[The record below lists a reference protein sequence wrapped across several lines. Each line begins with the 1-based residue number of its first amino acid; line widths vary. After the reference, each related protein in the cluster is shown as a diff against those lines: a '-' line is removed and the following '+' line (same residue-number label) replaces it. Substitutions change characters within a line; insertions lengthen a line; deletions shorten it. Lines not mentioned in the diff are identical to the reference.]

1 MPNRPEKPKKIIY
14 TFSVDKKTTKEVE
27 NIRKNK
33 ETGKEEK
40 VITDEPV
47 VEPVKFLVKKPS
59 RRLVDESEVFY
70 SVELSKCIKQGIVT
84 KAMLQKKYADT
95 GGSLTEDQSK
105 ELIRSVKRSN
115 ELTAEYQ
122 LLKSVKGKE
131 EEAKKVEGE
140 ILDLRKRMIDL
151 ESTIQTEY
159 QFTADSR
166 AERNLILWYIINLTR
181 VVEDKE
187 EKIYF
192 EGIDYEE
199 QLEDLYTKDES
210 DGFDSEVLDK
220 LYKIVSYWYYN
231 NNLSEKDIDKLLKDN
246 EGS

>member
-1 MPNRPEKPKKIIY
+1 
-14 TFSVDKKTTKEVE
+14 
-27 NIRKNK
+27 
-33 ETGKEEK
+33 
-40 VITDEPV
+40 
-47 VEPVKFLVKKPS
+47 
-59 RRLVDESEVFY
+59 
-70 SVELSKCIKQGIVT
+70 
-84 KAMLQKKYADT
+84 
-95 GGSLTEDQSK
+95 
-105 ELIRSVKRSN
+105 
-115 ELTAEYQ
+115 
-122 LLKSVKGKE
+122 
-131 EEAKKVEGE
+131 
-140 ILDLRKRMIDL
+140 MIDL

-231 NNLSEKDIDKLLKDN
+231 NNLSEKDIDKLLNDN